1 MSSEKTVLF
10 IKPYFEDISIMPS
23 LGIGYLASVLR
34 QRNHN
39 VYIIDNSL
47 EKFSYDIMRK
57 YIEDLSPDIV
67 GITSSTPMIYEALAM
82 ARLSKEVS
90 SDIITLIGGCHPSV
104 EYEEILRENHFVDYV
119 YIGEGEESICDFVEN
134 VEPSKKISLSDVA
147 CIKNGVIV
155 MGDST
160 PYANNLDNLPFPAF
174 DLFDIEGY
182 FQKGTKYG
190 FSQRTLR
197 SLPIMATRGCPSKCV
212 FCQRFLGNRFRYRS
226 PDNLVSEIECLVKKY
241 GVHDFN
247 IIDDN
252 YTFFKKNVMQ
262 TVEKIQSKGLQ
273 IRIRFPN
280 GVREDFLDEEL
291 LEALKSI
298 GVYDLDF
305 GFESG
310 SQKVL
315 DIMKKGK
322 KLTEMGDKVELCKK
336 LGFKTSA
343 TFLFGTPGET
353 IEDMEET
360 VRYSLSIPLDKAA
373 FGIVIPFPGT
383 EVRRIAIDNKYLVH
397 SEYDEYNPILERCRP
412 AIQTNDWDVDQLIA
426 MVLKARKKF
435 YVRPKFIIQNF
446 SKVLSSGNVRM
457 YSAMIHSIFRRNN
470 RRM

>member
-1 MSSEKTVLF
+1 MTSGKTVLF

-34 QRNHN
+34 QGNHN

-47 EKFSYDIMRK
+47 EKLSYDSMRK
-57 YIEDLSPDIV
+57 HIESISPDVV
-67 GITSSTPMIYEALAM
+67 GITSSTPMIYESIAM

-90 SDIITLIGGCHPSV
+90 SDIVTLIGGCHPSV
-104 EYEEILRENHFVDYV
+104 QYEEILQENHFVDYV
-119 YIGEGEESICDFVEN
+119 YIGEGEECISDFVEN
-134 VEPSKKISLSDVA
+134 VEPSRKMSFNNVA
-147 CIKNGVIV
+147 YMENGAVV
-155 MGDST
+155 MGDPA
-160 PYANNLDNLPFPAF
+160 PYTSKLDNLPFPAF
-174 DLFDIEGY
+174 DLFNMEGY
-182 FQKGTKYG
+182 FQKGTKFG

-197 SLPIMATRGCPSKCV
+197 SLPIMATRGCPSKCT

-226 PDNLVSEIECLVKKY
+226 PDNLVSEIKFLMKRY
-241 GVHDFN
+241 GICDFN

-252 YTFFKKNVMQ
+252 YTFFKKNVIQ
-262 TVEKIQSKGLQ
+262 TVEEIHSKGLQ
-273 IRIRFPN
+273 MKIRFPN

-291 LEALKSI
+291 LDALKSI

-322 KLTEMGDKVELCKK
+322 KLTEMSEKVVLCKR

-360 VRYSLSIPLDKAA
+360 VRYALSIPLDKAA

-383 EVRRIAIDNKYLVH
+383 EVRRIAINNNFLVH
-397 SEYDEYNPILERCRP
+397 SEYNKYNPILERCIP
-412 AIQTNDWDVDQLIA
+412 AVQTNDWDVDQLVA

-435 YVRPKFIIQNF
+435 YMRPKFILQNL

-457 YSAMIHSIFRRNN
+457 YSAMIYSMLRAKNLRT
-470 RRM
+470 

>member
-1 MSSEKTVLF
+1 
-10 IKPYFEDISIMPS
+10 MPS

-34 QRNHN
+34 QRKHT
-39 VYIIDNSL
+39 VHIIDNSL
-47 EKFSYDIMRK
+47 EKFSYDSMRK
-57 YIEDLSPDIV
+57 NIESISPDIV
-67 GITSSTPMIYEALAM
+67 GITSSTPMIYESIAM
-82 ARLSKEVS
+82 AKLSKEVS
-90 SDIITLIGGCHPSV
+90 SDIVTLIGGCHPSV
-104 EYEEILRENHFVDYV
+104 QYEEILQENHFVDYV
-119 YIGEGEESICDFVEN
+119 YIGEGEECISDFVEN
-134 VEPSKKISLSDVA
+134 VEPSKKISLNNVA
-147 CIKNGVIV
+147 CIDNGKIV
-155 MGDST
+155 MGDSV
-160 PYANNLDNLPFPAF
+160 PYTNHLDSLPFPAF
-174 DLFDIEGY
+174 DLYNIEGY

-226 PDNLVSEIECLVKKY
+226 SDNLVSEIEYLMKKY
-241 GVHDFN
+241 NVFHFN

-262 TVEKIQSKGLQ
+262 TVEKIHSKGLQ
-273 IRIRFPN
+273 IKIRFPN

-291 LEALKSI
+291 LVALKSI

-322 KLTEMGDKVELCKK
+322 KLTEMGDKVELCKR

-360 VRYSLSIPLDKAA
+360 VRYALSIPLDKAA

-383 EVRRIAIDNKYLVH
+383 EVRRIAINNNLLVH
-397 SEYDEYNPILERCRP
+397 SEYDKYNPILERCRP
-412 AIQTNDWDVDQLIA
+412 AIQTNDWNVDQLIA
-426 MVLKARKKF
+426 MVLKARNKF
-435 YVRPKFIIQNF
+435 YMRPKFIIQNL
-446 SKVLSSGNVRM
+446 SKVLFSGNVRM
-457 YSAMIHSIFRRNN
+457 YSAMIYSMLRGNKFQ
-470 RRM
+470 